1 MLNFVANTRELILWT
16 TVETLIKVTRK
27 ENYGLKQ
34 LELIFMIFI
43 IPIQVEDCQKLLL
56 WMQLNFAVKF
66 DHFSHSAK
74 CDAATGC
81 SWQGS
86 IVLTCF

>member
-1 MLNFVANTRELILWT
+1 
-16 TVETLIKVTRK
+16 
-27 ENYGLKQ
+27 
-34 LELIFMIFI
+34 MIFI

-56 WMQLNFAVKF
+56 WMQLNFDVKF
-66 DHFSHSAK
+66 YHFSHSAK
-74 CDAATGC
+74 CDAATGS